1 MSLVPILLVAHAAQ
15 EQRRKSR
22 NAARRRQEERKRQ
35 EENNSSRS
43 SYSSYRYTIPYL
55 DCLMYEIDSD
65 EKLSCF
71 FETLKENA
79 EKLREES
86 GKGYRESAQ
95 DIATMVDNYQEGRS
109 QIEKKLTDSGIEV
122 KGIDSKG
129 YSLDSFSIVSKESTY
144 DRYTYI
150 STRATFNGLEL
161 TTDKLNNP
169 DFKEKY
175 EEQKKKCDELRVQ
188 KAMKEKELSRQQSLF
203 KYLPFGK
210 PDRRLQISK
219 IKDAL
224 KSIEEELALEEKYRK
239 EMQIFESFT
248 PEQRKTI
255 QRYLI
260 ATDYMSRAIDSINKM
275 AREFR
280 GKLPSIDEKDII
292 EKAFNDTIAEL
303 GLEEADIADIF
314 RRMDRVAIRR
324 HRGEFDGKSEYFEYA
339 DYGIKGRKKDLV
351 KGFIKHVYEED
362 PDFVDRNMEE
372 VLEDEET
379 RDKE

>member
-1 MSLVPILLVAHAAQ
+1 MSYLLFLAAAAAAQ
-15 EQRRKSR
+15 EQRRRSR
-22 NAARRRQEERKRQ
+22 NAARRRQEERRKKER
-35 EENNSSRS
+35 ENNSSRGYS
-43 SYSSYRYTIPYL
+43 SYSETIPYL
-55 DCLMYEIDSD
+55 DCLMYELEGD
-65 EKLSCF
+65 EKLAQF
-71 FETLKENA
+71 FKALKENA
-79 EKLREES
+79 ERAREES

-188 KAMKEKELSRQQSLF
+188 KAMKEKELSRQQSLL

-248 PEQRKTI
+248 PEQRKNI

-324 HRGEFDGKSEYFEYA
+324 NRGEYNGKGTYYEYRS
-339 DYGIKGRKKDLV
+339 YGLEGRKKDLV
-351 KGFIKHVYEED
+351 HGFVKHVYEED
-362 PDFVDRNMEE
+362 PDFVERNMEE
-372 VLEDEET
+372 VLEDEKS
-379 RDKE
+379 RDEE